1 MKIRK
6 QVLKKLKFAFKNN
19 MLEPIYPYTRH
30 RRGWLDKKKTNYSHA
45 VCRECDGSGQGD
57 LIDTFT
63 ASKCV
68 CGQTGKGVGYTNKS
82 YKVKLSLKRRFYFKD
97 VCELPDFITI
107 DESFRGSEN
116 VVSVIVKTSN
126 PNMCYTRFK
135 LIRRRKYK
143 KTFVVYIR

>member
-6 QVLKKLKFAFKNN
+6 QVLKKSKVAFKHG
-19 MLEPIYPYTRH
+19 MLTPAYPYTQR
-30 RRGWLDKKKTNYSHA
+30 RRGQPDKKKPGYSHV
-45 VCRECDGSGQGD
+45 VCQVCDGYGYKLVPSGYD
-57 LIDTFT
+57 ST
-63 ASKCV
+63 CV
-68 CGQTGKGVGYTNKS
+68 CELSGKGTAFTNKS
-82 YKVKLSLKRRFYFKD
+82 YKNITSLKRRFYFKD

-116 VVSVIVKTSN
+116 VVSLVVKTSD
-126 PNMCYTRFK
+126 PDMCYTRFR